1 MSCLLIGNEDCPL
14 KRSHT
19 LVINPI
25 NNSNSE
31 VKDENSRK
39 KAGIISLL
47 TGA

>member
-1 MSCLLIGNEDCPL
+1 MGLHTFIGQYLL
-14 KRSHT
+14 T
-19 LVINPI
+19 LIINPI